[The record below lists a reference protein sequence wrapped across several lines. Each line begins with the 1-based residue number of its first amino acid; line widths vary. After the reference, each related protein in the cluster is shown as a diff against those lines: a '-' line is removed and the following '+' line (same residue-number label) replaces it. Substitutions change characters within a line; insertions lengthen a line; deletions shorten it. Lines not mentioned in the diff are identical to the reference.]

1 MARRSKN
8 RIGDVLTRRQF
19 GTAIASVAAGSLW
32 AGSQIPVAIQ
42 LFSLRR
48 QCEQDLEGTLAYIRE
63 VGFNGVELAG
73 FSGRTADR
81 FKALLDENSLTCC
94 GSHTPLPELMGA
106 KFDNTV
112 EENAMLHNRNLVI
125 PALPQNYEAS
135 AAGWKA
141 AAVLLNEI
149 AVKLHTRGMRIGYHN
164 HDVEFHDINGVLP
177 WALFYR
183 ETRSDVILQL
193 DTGNAR
199 IAGADPASLVRQ
211 YPGRAVTVHVKDYLP
226 GHLDP
231 VIGSSEFD
239 WARFVTVCE
248 SEGATEWFIIEH
260 DCLHREEVKI
270 CFEAFQRLRARRQ

>member
-1 MARRSKN
+1 
-8 RIGDVLTRRQF
+8 VLTRRQF

-32 AGSQIPVAIQ
+32 AGSRIPVAIQ

-48 QCEQDLEGTLAYIRE
+48 QCEQDLGGTLAYIRE
-63 VGFNGVELAG
+63 VGFDGVELAG
-73 FSGRTADR
+73 FYGRTADQ
-81 FKALLDENSLTCC
+81 FKAILDETSLTCC
-94 GSHTPLPELMGA
+94 GSHTPLTDLMGS

-112 EENAMLHNRNLVI
+112 KENAMLHNRNLVI
-125 PALPQNYEAS
+125 PGLPQDYKAS

-141 AAVLLNEI
+141 AAAVLNEI
-149 AVKLHTRGMRIGYHN
+149 AVKLHPCGMRIGYHN

-177 WALFYR
+177 WGLLYR

-199 IAGADPASLVRQ
+199 IAGADPVSLIRQ

-226 GHLDP
+226 GYLDP

-239 WARFVTVCE
+239 WARFVKVCD

-260 DCLHREEVKI
+260 DSSHREEVKI

>member
-1 MARRSKN
+1 M
-8 RIGDVLTRRQF
+8 LTRRHF
-19 GTAIASVAAGSLW
+19 GTAIASVAVGSLW

-63 VGFNGVELAG
+63 VGFGGVELAG
-73 FSGRTADR
+73 FYGRTADQ
-81 FKALLDENSLTCC
+81 FKALLDENSLACC
-94 GSHTPLPELMGA
+94 GSHTPLIELMGS
-106 KFDNTV
+106 KFDNAV
-112 EENAMLHNRNLVI
+112 KENAMLHNRKLII
-125 PALPQNYEAS
+125 PGLPQDYTAS

-141 AAVLLNEI
+141 AAAVLNEI
-149 AVKLHTRGMRIGYHN
+149 AVKLHSHGMRIGYHN
-164 HDVEFHDINGVLP
+164 HDVEFHDINGILP
-177 WALFYR
+177 WALLYQ

-199 IAGADPASLVRQ
+199 IAGADPASLIRQ

-239 WARFVTVCE
+239 WARFVNVCE
-248 SEGATEWFIIEH
+248 AEGATEWFIIEH
-260 DCLHREEVKI
+260 DCSRREEVKI
-270 CFEAFQRLRARRQ
+270 CSEAFQRLRARRQ